1 MNTLVTISFV
11 IVAWAALGAILLF
24 LVTWGDAMT
33 ILLMI
38 GVLVATS
45 FCLGYLIGY
54 ETSGHGHQW
63 KP

>member
-1 MNTLVTISFV
+1 
-11 IVAWAALGAILLF
+11 
-24 LVTWGDAMT
+24 MT

-45 FCLGYLIGY
+45 FALGYLLGY
-54 ETSGHGHQW
+54 ETSRHGHQW

>member
-1 MNTLVTISFV
+1 MDAPRCSR
-11 IVAWAALGAILLF
+11 LGCPRSNLAF

-45 FCLGYLIGY
+45 FALGYLLGY
-54 ETSGHGHQW
+54 ETSRHGHQW